1 MKTAADFK
9 RLALDALKGKWALA
23 ILVGLV
29 AFLFGA
35 DMADVSRF
43 RLNIDISNADVNIQ
57 LAGHTILSTSER
69 WTPAI
74 GMIVF
79 SAVFVVLAAIALAL
93 LFFVLGSFVQV
104 GYAKFNLNLVSYK
117 SLSFETLFGFWTYWK
132 TTAVA
137 SLLRGIY
144 VFLWSLLLVIPG
156 IMASYSYAM
165 TDYFLAE
172 NPELTA
178 SEAIALSKEMMAGN
192 RWRLFCLHFS
202 FIGWEILCA
211 FTAGIGY
218 LWLRPYKHAAAA
230 AFYREVSGLE
240 YAEYTE
246 TSV

>member
-23 ILVGLV
+23 ILMGLV
-29 AFLFGA
+29 AFLLGA

-43 RLNIDISNADVNIQ
+43 CLNIDISNADVNIQ

-79 SAVFVVLAAIALAL
+79 SAVFVVFAAIALAV

-117 SLSFETLFGFWTYWK
+117 PLSFETLFGFWTYWK
-132 TTAVA
+132 TTSVA

-144 VFLWSLLLVIPG
+144 IFLWSLYHLDILLIG
-156 IMASYSYAM
+156 IKCIQ
-165 TDYFLAE
+165 FLQ
-172 NPELTA
+172 NM
-178 SEAIALSKEMMAGN
+178 I
-192 RWRLFCLHFS
+192 R
-202 FIGWEILCA
+202 
-211 FTAGIGY
+211 
-218 LWLRPYKHAAAA
+218 
-230 AFYREVSGLE
+230 
-240 YAEYTE
+240 
-246 TSV
+246 